1 MSGTPAPSPTTA
13 PRPSMTDQAVAMASS
28 VPSLLSN
35 LSTVNPAL
43 AQQITGKAAVASATV
58 WGHIALLLISAAVAK
73 WGLNWDS
80 PTQVEIAG
88 LVAIGAQ
95 SAWGVVATWL
105 EKVPITGLFS
115 ANPASATGPKP

>member
-1 MSGTPAPSPTTA
+1 MSGTPAPNLA
-13 PRPSMTDQAVAMASS
+13 PRTTLTDQAVKAADN
-28 VPSLLSN
+28 VPALISN

-115 ANPASATGPKP
+115 ANPASTTGPKP